1 MAARAGGGA
10 WLRALLGQAL
20 TARADALGGA
30 GACACGGRVQF
41 RQRRPA
47 RLHTVLPGRDVDVR
61 AVYGQCAACHRG
73 HWPVLAEVGVDGAGF
88 TVGLQE
94 LAALAAVLEPYEPA
108 SAVLLQRLAGVG
120 VSAAKLQAVVQQEGD
135 RAEAWLEQEP
145 APAETPPPSDTPMYV
160 AIDGGMIFVDGRWQ
174 EVKLG
179 CLFGAEDRMA
189 DARRPALVARQV
201 VAVRRSPELLATR
214 LWPRAQALGAPERRV
229 IVLGD
234 GAPWIWNLAAEVF
247 PNRVEIL
254 DWYHADEHVSATA
267 RAMARAPPR
276 RPPGARRNST
286 GSGTTGSSTSSRRST
301 SWGRINGRPPSGR
314 RSRTSHGISP
324 RIVSA
329 CAKARIAPRGT
340 TSAAGPWRVPS
351 ATSCSS
357 A

>member
-1 MAARAGGGA
+1 MKRSTTREEFCQAVQAEAARFADQVWERVVASGQTRDVDGWLREQGGA

-135 RAEAWLEQEP
+135 RAEA
-145 APAETPPPSDTPMYV
+145 
-160 AIDGGMIFVDGRWQ
+160 
-174 EVKLG
+174 
-179 CLFGAEDRMA
+179 
-189 DARRPALVARQV
+189 
-201 VAVRRSPELLATR
+201 
-214 LWPRAQALGAPERRV
+214 
-229 IVLGD
+229 
-234 GAPWIWNLAAEVF
+234 
-247 PNRVEIL
+247 
-254 DWYHADEHVSATA
+254 
-267 RAMARAPPR
+267 
-276 RPPGARRNST
+276 
-286 GSGTTGSSTSSRRST
+286 
-301 SWGRINGRPPSGR
+301 
-314 RSRTSHGISP
+314 
-324 RIVSA
+324 
-329 CAKARIAPRGT
+329 
-340 TSAAGPWRVPS
+340 
-351 ATSCSS
+351 
-357 A
+357 